1 MSQAINE
8 VHGYAMA
15 APGTTPGMVGKGR
28 GQDIDEDGN
37 NPGLPIFSYYE
48 QHVSTTNTHVYI
60 SQNIGAPAA
69 YIQLVQFFNARQPGD
84 VVHFHF
90 NSYGGRLDAGIQ
102 LLTAM
107 QNCQA
112 QIIGHLDGVAYSMA
126 ALMFLACDAHYVSPY
141 GKLMLH
147 TYSGG
152 GSMGKGP
159 DQRAAQDAID
169 DTYARLVQNICI
181 PFLTKREVKDMLE
194 NMRDLYFGYE
204 EIVDR
209 MTPKEKAKPV
219 KRKPAV
225 TVEATAPDPEDVTEV
240 HGGVDVVDL
249 GPNTIEGHTEDG
261 TPLYDDDS
269 Q

>member
-1 MSQAINE
+1 MSHPKNE
-8 VHGYAMA
+8 FHGYPINAGAMSA
-15 APGTTPGMVGKGR
+15 NKPN
-28 GQDIDEDGN
+28 GQDLDEDGN

-48 QHVSTTNTHVYI
+48 QHVATTNTHIYI
-60 SQNIGAPAA
+60 SQNIGAPAS
-69 YIQLVQFFNARQPGD
+69 YIPLVQFFNSRQHGD

-90 NSYGGRLDAGIQ
+90 NCYGGRLDAGIQ

-126 ALMFLACDAHYVSPY
+126 ALLFLNCDAHYVSPY

-159 DQRAAQDAID
+159 DQRAAQDSID

-204 EIVDR
+204 EIVER
-209 MTPKEKAKPV
+209 MTPKEKTKAV

-225 TVEATAPDPEDVTEV
+225 TVEATPTSVDVTEV
-240 HGGVDVVDL
+240 HGTGGGVDFGDEPEV
-249 GPNTIEGHTEDG
+249 GHDNDTH
-261 TPLYDDDS
+261 DDDTPVFS
-269 Q
+269 ETEQ